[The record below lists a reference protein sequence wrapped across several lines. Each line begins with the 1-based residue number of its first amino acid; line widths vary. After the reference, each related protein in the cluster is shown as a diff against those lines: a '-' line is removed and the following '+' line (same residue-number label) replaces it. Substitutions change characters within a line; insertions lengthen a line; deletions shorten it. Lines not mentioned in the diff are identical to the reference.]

1 MVGAKGQ
8 SIFVGGFDLLVM
20 AKKGGISSQ

>member
-20 AKKGGISSQ
+20 VKKGGISSQ

>member
-1 MVGAKGQ
+1 MVDAKGQ

-20 AKKGGISSQ
+20 AKKGGISSP